1 MTHFRSLGVR
11 PCAQGF
17 GGHCNS
23 TGRRNRIGRGAR
35 LRTHDYHAHLAA
47 WAVANLA
54 SVGCARD
61 IAGSAVAVTLPAS
74 GPLVTHLG
82 RRARAPE
89 RYAMPNRSFKPNP
102 LRGAPVSDAPGLSLG
117 LVATTCGSAVFQRA
131 MTTVAWGQKGVGR

>member
-61 IAGSAVAVTLPAS
+61 IAGSAVAVTIPAS
-74 GPLVTHLG
+74 GSIVTHRG
-82 RRARAPE
+82 RRSRAPE
-89 RYAMPNRSFKPNP
+89 RCAMPNSSFKPNP
-102 LRGAPVSDAPGLSLG
+102 LPGSPASDAPGLYLASEAPHG
-117 LVATTCGSAVFQRA
+117 ESAYFKSYRS
-131 MTTVAWGQKGVGR
+131 